1 MLSGAVRFGTVRA
14 MCESQIYGHRY
25 TYADTNAYTAPQ
37 AVVILIQIQDTYMYI
52 HIYSDGPQRL
62 RDK

>member
-25 TYADTNAYTAPQ
+25 TYADTNAYTATGCS
-37 AVVILIQIQDTYMYI
+37 DTDTDTGYI
-52 HIYSDGPQRL
+52 YIYIYSDGPQRL